1 VAKKRF
7 YLVKRSDRLTEGK
20 PTFYVRFRS
29 EEGEFLP
36 WRSTGKT
43 TKTLAENWALQRL
56 GQLPTKESLTFGAY
70 AADWWTESC
79 AYCEGRVA
87 RGVPITAGYRRVRR
101 LWLDKYVLPR
111 FKAVLLTKLSA
122 RMVEEWL
129 LKLRKGSL
137 SATTVNH
144 VLRTLKI
151 MTREA
156 VRLGYLNTDPTAS
169 VRQLRET
176 PEERGILTPQEIRQ
190 LFDEDNL
197 EKAWAGDLRHFT
209 LNMVAASCGL
219 RLGEVLGLS
228 NQYIHPDH
236 LEVRQAWNQIGGL
249 QPPKWQKPRLVPLP
263 GRTSAALQEVIE
275 QSPYREPTDL
285 LFYGQTRDRPIAHR
299 VVSERFYAALAAIG
313 INDQQRRERRLCFHS
328 HRHGFNSYCRGKVP
342 DELLRVV
349 VGHQDGRMTEKYFHP
364 GLEAIKELAKVQEAL
379 LPAIKE
385 GSKEGK

>member
-111 FKAVLLTKLSA
+111 FKDVLLTKLSA

-219 RLGEVLGLS
+219 RPAAGGGARAVESVHSSRPPGGAASVEPDRRPPTSQMAEASPRSLARSDLGS
-228 NQYIHPDH
+228 SS
-236 LEVRQAWNQIGGL
+236 GGDRA
-249 QPPKWQKPRLVPLP
+249 KPLP
-263 GRTSAALQEVIE
+263 GTHRSVVLRPDPGSTNSASRCL
-275 QSPYREPTDL
+275 
-285 LFYGQTRDRPIAHR
+285 
-299 VVSERFYAALAAIG
+299 
-313 INDQQRRERRLCFHS
+313 
-328 HRHGFNSYCRGKVP
+328 
-342 DELLRVV
+342 
-349 VGHQDGRMTEKYFHP
+349 
-364 GLEAIKELAKVQEAL
+364 
-379 LPAIKE
+379 
-385 GSKEGK
+385 